1 MILIAQEAP
10 AMLRAV
16 LTSSIDSGVHDFF
29 VDHRPNWVVDIA
41 KFLDRFG
48 SSEILLVVAVI
59 IAVTWL
65 ARVRTTKLAI
75 AVPTSIVVNM
85 VIVAVLKKMVD
96 RPRPDIAQQLVE
108 ATSASLPSGHTASAA
123 ALVTAILLVRSRT
136 TDNSR
141 RWTVLDYT
149 LVAFALVSGVARLV
163 LGVHW
168 LSDVLA
174 GWFIGVLISI
184 VTVHIASKILLC
196 RPNTN

>member
-1 MILIAQEAP
+1 MVLVAQEVP
-10 AMLRAV
+10 ALLRAG

-29 VDHRPNWVVDIA
+29 VNHRPHWVVEIA

-48 SSEILLVVAVI
+48 SSEILLLVAVFI
-59 IAVTWL
+59 GVTWL
-65 ARVRTTKLAI
+65 ARVRTTKLPI

-85 VIVAVLKKMVD
+85 VVVAVLKKMVD

-108 ATSASLPSGHTASAA
+108 ATSASLPSGHAASAS

-136 TDNSR
+136 MDDWR
-141 RWTVLDYT
+141 RWSILDYT
-149 LVAFALVSGVARLV
+149 LVAFALVSGVARLI

-174 GWFIGVLISI
+174 GWFIGVLISV
-184 VTVHIASKILLC
+184 VTVRIASKILPC